1 MIVLENTAWSHS
13 SAQLYH
19 NTLEASMPF
28 QRETKP
34 SVDFLQEF
42 DRLWI

>member
-1 MIVLENTAWSHS
+1 MIVLENAARSHS

-28 QRETKP
+28 QSETKP
-34 SVDFLQEF
+34 SIDFLQEF
-42 DRLWI
+42 DRIWI